1 MFSVVILSY
10 MQVRAKTSFANG
22 IWSPAIPLS
31 KWSHV
36 CIPYNTGVQLLT
48 VYIYLH
54 RLLFYPLYLKQV
66 ENNTESIT

>member
-1 MFSVVILSY
+1 MVVLSY

-36 CIPYNTGVQLLT
+36 RMPYLYTGVELLT
-48 VYIYLH
+48 L
-54 RLLFYPLYLKQV
+54 
-66 ENNTESIT
+66 S